1 MTTGAARS
9 GPDQLPSS
17 PRRCVQTLS
26 RPRRFPLA
34 ETSSGLVEPP
44 PSASPGPPREARGQ
58 RSRGADHPPPRRPI
72 PSQAARQQAFWTDH
86 HRGEKPK
93 LSFFYLDQI
102 QRRRKQPS
110 FRWKTQLLFF

>member
-26 RPRRFPLA
+26 RPRRDPLA

-58 RSRGADHPPPRRPI
+58 RSRGADHPPPPPAPFPARPPASRPFGLITTEAKNPNSRFLPGPNTEEEEATFI
-72 PSQAARQQAFWTDH
+72 PLENPA
-86 HRGEKPK
+86 P
-93 LSFFYLDQI
+93 FF
-102 QRRRKQPS
+102 
-110 FRWKTQLLFF
+110 